1 MALEGTLRDF
11 SFADILQLISLQR
24 KTGVLTL
31 KNEGDVVTLSF
42 LEGKIVAASSLNQHP
57 QDRLGL
63 ILLKRGALDEATLE
77 TALRRQEET
86 LQRLGR
92 ILIDYGLVSSDEVRA
107 ALEQQILQ
115 IVYQVFRW
123 TDGEYQ
129 FSQET
134 DVDYDR
140 DLVVPMVVDSII
152 MEGARMTD
160 EWPFVEKRIPNRDVV
175 FRKTDP
181 SLKLDV
187 VEDRD
192 DDDLDMLGFAFS
204 ETPDESSP
212 EPVGKHQVTRRQKDI
227 YDLVSGRE
235 TVSELVLQSPYLE
248 FETCKALAEL
258 LDNGLIRESTPE
270 EIVRELSTEEA
281 PVKGGVFRLPGIPWL
296 AVLFLAL
303 LGISISIIPQNPL
316 NVISQEDQF
325 VWGRYV
331 FPGISW
337 FRMER
342 ILDGVDTY
350 VLTRGIPP
358 QSLKNLVEAGILS
371 EEQTVDPQGRPY
383 RLVIRGHGAV
393 VAGIDAEGQP
403 IPQLILSRAFP
414 WEGPAAGGASGPGV
428 ILLD

>member
-31 KNEGDVVTLSF
+31 KNEGNVVTLSF

-63 ILLKRGALDEATLE
+63 ILLKRGALDESSLE
-77 TALRRQEET
+77 AALRRQEET

-92 ILIDYGLVSSDEVRA
+92 ILIDYGYVPADEVRA

-140 DLVVPMVVDSII
+140 DLVLPMVVDSII

-160 EWPFVEKRIPNRDVV
+160 EWPFIEKKIPNREVV
-175 FRKTDP
+175 LRKVDP
-181 SLKLDV
+181 SLKLEV
-187 VEDRD
+187 VQDRD
-192 DDDLDMLGFAFS
+192 HDDLDMLGFAFS
-204 ETPDESSP
+204 ETPEEAP
-212 EPVGKHQVTRRQKDI
+212 LAPPTKNQVSRRHAEV
-227 YDLVSGRE
+227 YDLVSGKD
-235 TVSELVLQSPYLE
+235 TVNEVVLQSPYLE

-270 EIVRELSTEEA
+270 ELARELSAEVE
-281 PVKGGVFRLPGIPWL
+281 PVKGRTFRLAEIPWL
-296 AVLFLAL
+296 AALFLAL
-303 LGISISIIPQNPL
+303 LGVSISIIPQNPL
-316 NVISQEDQF
+316 NLVSHKD
-325 VWGRYV
+325 GSLLSRYL
-331 FPGISW
+331 FPGVSW
-337 FRMER
+337 FQMRR
-342 ILDGVDTY
+342 ILDASDAY
-350 VLTRGIPP
+350 ILTRGIPP
-358 QSLKNLVEAGILS
+358 QSLKSLVEAGLLS
-371 EEQTVDPQGRPY
+371 EEQAIDPYGRPY

-393 VAGIDAEGQP
+393 VAAIDAGGQP
-403 IPQLILSRAFP
+403 VPRSILSRAFP
-414 WEGPAAGGASGPGV
+414 WEGPEADGGAGPGV
-428 ILLD
+428 ILLR

>member
-31 KNEGDVVTLSF
+31 KNEGNVVTLSF

-63 ILLKRGALDEATLE
+63 ILLKRGALDEPTLE
-77 TALRRQEET
+77 AALRRQEET

-92 ILIDYGLVSSDEVRA
+92 ILIDYGYISPDEVRA

-140 DLVVPMVVDSII
+140 DLVMPMVVDSII

-160 EWPFVEKRIPNRDVV
+160 EWPFIEKKIPNRDVV
-175 FRKTDP
+175 FRKVDP
-181 SLKLDV
+181 HLKLEV
-187 VEDRD
+187 VEEEEQGE
-192 DDDLDMLGFAFS
+192 LDMFGFAFS
-204 ETPDESSP
+204 ETPEEAPLPTPKKGRVSQRHNSVY
-212 EPVGKHQVTRRQKDI
+212 E
-227 YDLVSGRE
+227 LVSGRD
-235 TVSELVLQSPYLE
+235 TVNEIVLQSPYLE
-248 FETCKALAEL
+248 FETCKVLAEL

-270 EIVRELSTEEA
+270 ELARELSTEEA
-281 PVKGGVFRLPGIPWL
+281 PVERGTFKLSSVPWL
-296 AVLFLAL
+296 AAVFLAL
-303 LGISISIIPQNPL
+303 LGFSLSIIPQNPL
-316 NVISQEDQF
+316 NAISKKDGCI
-325 VWGRYV
+325 VGRYLV
-331 FPGISW
+331 PGISW
-337 FRMER
+337 FQMHR
-342 ILDGVDTY
+342 ILDGVETFI
-350 VLTRGIPP
+350 LNRGLPP
-358 QSLKNLVEAGILS
+358 QSLKQLVEAGILS
-371 EEQTVDPQGRPY
+371 QDELTDVHGRFF
-383 RLVIRGHGAV
+383 RLVISSHGTV
-393 VAGIDAEGQP
+393 VAAVDAEGQP
-403 IPQLILSRAFP
+403 SPHLVLSREFP
-414 WEGPAAGGASGPGV
+414 WGGPAANDAGGPGV